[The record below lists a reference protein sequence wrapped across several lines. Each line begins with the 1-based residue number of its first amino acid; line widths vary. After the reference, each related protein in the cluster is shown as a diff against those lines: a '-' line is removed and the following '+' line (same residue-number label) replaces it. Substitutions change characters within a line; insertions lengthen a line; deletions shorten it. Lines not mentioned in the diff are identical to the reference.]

1 MRLLKR
7 FFYILT
13 ALIIIPTFIF
23 IGVII
28 WLYATGNKLRLPLPE
43 KSTVNDFLLDA
54 PIRTEPVY
62 SGENPENNQEPAG
75 IRGYIEISKSD
86 LAAMTPSQYLSFYE
100 QKLKDSDYLWFSFVC
115 PDGSGLFIPDCA
127 DGSACF
133 CSLRRN
139 GRQESIYG
147 YLIIKDGECIYQET
161 K

>member
-62 SGENPENNQEPAG
+62 SGENPESNQ
-75 IRGYIEISKSD
+75 
-86 LAAMTPSQYLSFYE
+86 
-100 QKLKDSDYLWFSFVC
+100 
-115 PDGSGLFIPDCA
+115 
-127 DGSACF
+127 
-133 CSLRRN
+133 
-139 GRQESIYG
+139 
-147 YLIIKDGECIYQET
+147 
-161 K
+161 